1 MASGL
6 LGLEETVKKIVRQ
19 SEGSQDNRI
28 RQGRINGD
36 MVIIGVRSY
45 PYTLAVDINIK
56 NGMYV
61 WAELYNGTA
70 VIVGA

>member
-1 MASGL
+1 MANGL
-6 LGLEETVKKIVRQ
+6 VGLEETIKRIVQQ
-19 SEGSQDNRI
+19 SKETQDKRI
-28 RQGRINGD
+28 RQGRIDGD
-36 MVIIGVRSY
+36 MVIIGARSY

>member
-1 MASGL
+1 MANGL

-19 SEGSQDNRI
+19 SSSSQGNRI
-28 RQGRINGD
+28 RQGRISGD
-36 MVIIGVRSY
+36 TVIIGARSY

>member
-1 MASGL
+1 MGSGL
-6 LGLEETVKKIVRQ
+6 IGLEETVKKIVRQ
-19 SEGSQDNRI
+19 SKDSQDNRI
-28 RQGRINGD
+28 RHGLIDGD
-36 MVIIGVRSY
+36 MVIIGARSY

-70 VIVGA
+70 VVVGA

>member
-1 MASGL
+1 MANGL

-19 SEGSQDNRI
+19 SKSSQDNRI
-28 RQGRINGD
+28 RQGRINGN
-36 MVIIGVRSY
+36 MVIIGARSY

>member
-1 MASGL
+1 MANGL
-6 LGLEETVKKIVRQ
+6 LGLEETVKKIVHQ
-19 SEGSQDNRI
+19 SKDSQDNRI
-28 RQGRINGD
+28 RQGRISGD
-36 MVIIGVRSY
+36 TVIIGSRAY

-56 NGMYV
+56 DNMYV

>member
-1 MASGL
+1 MANGL

-19 SEGSQDNRI
+19 SKDSQGNRI
-28 RQGRINGD
+28 RQGRISGD
-36 MVIIGVRSY
+36 TVIIGARSY

-56 NGMYV
+56 ENMYV
-61 WAELYNGTA
+61 WAEIYNGTA

>member
-1 MASGL
+1 MANGL
-6 LGLEETVKKIVRQ
+6 FGLEETVKKIVRQ
-19 SEGSQDNRI
+19 SKDSQDNRI
-28 RQGRINGD
+28 KQGRIAGD
-36 MVIIGVRSY
+36 VVIIGARSY

-56 NGMYV
+56 DNMYV

>member
-1 MASGL
+1 MGSGL
-6 LGLEETVKKIVRQ
+6 IGLEETVKKIVRQ
-19 SEGSQDNRI
+19 SKGSQDNRI

-36 MVIIGVRSY
+36 AVIIGARSY

>member
-6 LGLEETVKKIVRQ
+6 LGLEDTVKKIVRQ
-19 SEGSQDNRI
+19 SKGSQDNRI
-28 RQGRINGD
+28 RQGRINGS
-36 MVIIGVRSY
+36 MVIIGARSY